1 MAAQDY
7 VGAKTN
13 TIKNAPLLLIA
24 LGAQASGF
32 FPDNST
38 TRSISVLEQEQSAQ
52 RYLQMQMGA
61 LPVMENPSQLSKAV
75 PVFN

>member
-1 MAAQDY
+1 MAAQ
-7 VGAKTN
+7 VSIGAKID
-13 TIKNAPLLLIA
+13 TIKNAPLLLIT
-24 LGAQASGF
+24 LGAQALGF

-38 TRSISVLEQEQSAQ
+38 TKSIAVLEQEQSAQ
-52 RYLQMQMGA
+52 RYLQMQMGP